1 VGGEGLDTTRHP
13 SLLHF
18 SLTTP
23 VLTAK
28 WEASE
33 EVAHEKYSPASRL
46 PLGAGWQSGGSLHKT
61 LQFLK
66 GRQYSQLDYIPREYL
81 SFVPKPLAE
90 IEIPFPDNLTG
101 DVSVSVQL
109 EVFIDENGVVT
120 KVQLNSSHISAAVDD
135 AAVNAFLN
143 ARFKPGEI
151 EGQVVRSLLRVEVTF
166 ESHSSDSTSRIQK
179 HFLAL

>member
-1 VGGEGLDTTRHP
+1 
-13 SLLHF
+13 
-18 SLTTP
+18 
-23 VLTAK
+23 
-28 WEASE
+28 
-33 EVAHEKYSPASRL
+33 
-46 PLGAGWQSGGSLHKT
+46 
-61 LQFLK
+61 
-66 GRQYSQLDYIPREYL
+66 
-81 SFVPKPLAE
+81 
-90 IEIPFPDNLTG
+90 
-101 DVSVSVQL
+101 VQL